1 MTSPIAKHGLG
12 DPTPTKNPASAE
24 PVNYLIAMKCQQNL
38 ATWVTILEYIQLTRN
53 THLHK
58 AHLFLCC
65 ILSILII
72 CQLVV
77 ADPPKVGI
85 PLPSNSV
92 AVSDDALATF
102 FNPAGLGAGQQGLNL
117 YYLRASESD
126 FGVDDAF
133 FFSASKAG
141 VGMEFATGEDGVDFN
156 RYTLSSGSGIG
167 SSIYWGTGYSWINSD
182 DKAYDK
188 ITSWS
193 LGLMFRRRYLSTGI
207 IARDLNRPRF
217 HGEKLGRTYDFG
229 VALRPS
235 TSRVTLSID
244 ARKVEQVEGLD
255 LNFAVE
261 IRPFR
266 WATLRGSVNDDSS
279 FDIRFGVNF
288 RQFGLG
294 MYNRFDENREH
305 KKGIGYISISQALHT
320 TRHIRRN
327 AFLDVQMSE
336 IEKTLKVAK
345 RDREVAGVLIKIG
358 GSRYGIGRLQEIR
371 DAILDFKASGKKV
384 VGYMTNCST
393 GNYLLASVC
402 DRIVLHP
409 SGEVRLIGLRSETS
423 FYKGILDKLGIRA
436 DLEHIGEYKSASD
449 IFTREKM
456 SDAHR
461 EVQNAI
467 LDDLYGQLTQSIADK
482 RNWTQDDVKSLI
494 DQGPFTAKQALAHGI
509 VDQLAYR
516 DELKGIA
523 KDLTGKNC
531 RLVKARQYLGITEYE
546 HDWEVPLPK
555 IAIIEATGMMMTGE
569 SFTDPFT
576 GTRTMGSTTIA
587 RAIRNVRKNS
597 SVKAVVL
604 RIDSGGGLVVAADT
618 IWRELMRLKGVKPL
632 VVSMGDVAGSGGYYI
647 AAPADVI
654 VAEPGTI
661 TGSIG
666 VISGKYN
673 LKGFYDKIGLH
684 KEIIKR
690 GKHADFY
697 TDYGDYPV
705 EEREIIRAQIQEIY
719 EDFIGKVAEGRGMTK
734 EAVDQIGRG
743 RIWTGKQAKEI
754 GLVDELGGLNLALS
768 IARKKVG
775 LERKE
780 VQLIRLPKQGVW
792 EQWLDA
798 FHAARLSR
806 SPTNWKFPT
815 LAEAIMAHRTF
826 LVMPYNV
833 KVNN

>member
-1 MTSPIAKHGLG
+1 MNKT
-12 DPTPTKNPASAE
+12 
-24 PVNYLIAMKCQQNL
+24 
-38 ATWVTILEYIQLTRN
+38 QLFAYT
-53 THLHK
+53 
-58 AHLFLCC
+58 

-72 CQLVV
+72 CQLAA
-77 ADPPKVGI
+77 ADSPKVNT

-92 AVSDDALATF
+92 AISDDALATF
-102 FNPAGLGAGQQGLNL
+102 FNPAGLGAGQRGLSL

-126 FGVDDAF
+126 FGVDDALF
-133 FFSASKAG
+133 ISAAKAG
-141 VGMEFATGEDGVDFN
+141 FGMEFATGEDGIDFN
-156 RYTLSSGSGIG
+156 RYTLSSGSNIG
-167 SSIYWGTGYSWINSD
+167 PSIYWGTGYSWINSD
-182 DKAYDK
+182 DEVYDK

-193 LGLMFRRRYLSTGI
+193 LGLMFRRRYLSAGL

-229 VALRPS
+229 VAIRPS
-235 TSRVTLSID
+235 TSRITLSVD
-244 ARKVEQVEGLD
+244 ARKVEKMEGLD
-255 LNFAVE
+255 FNFAVE

-266 WATLRGSVNDDSS
+266 WVTLRGSLNDDSS

-294 MYNRFDENREH
+294 MYNRFDENQEYQRSV
-305 KKGIGYISISQALHT
+305 GYISLSQALHT

-327 AFLDVQMSE
+327 AFLDVQMAD
-336 IEKTLKVAK
+336 IEKTLEVAK
-345 RDREVAGVLIKIG
+345 RDREIAGALIKIG

-393 GNYLLASVC
+393 GNYLIASVC

-409 SGEVRLIGLRSETS
+409 SGEVRLIGLRSEIS
-423 FYKGILDKLGIRA
+423 FYKGVLDKLGIRA

-449 IFTREKM
+449 IFTREEM
-456 SDAHR
+456 SEAHR

-467 LDDLYGQLTQSIADK
+467 LDDLYDQLTQSIADK
-482 RNWTQDDVKSLI
+482 RSWSQDDVKRLI

-531 RLVKARQYLGITEYE
+531 RLVKARQYLGIIEYE
-546 HDWEVPLPK
+546 YDWEVPLPK
-555 IAIIEATGMMMTGE
+555 IAIIEAEGMMMTGE

-576 GTRTMGSTTIA
+576 GTRTMGSTTIV
-587 RAIRNVRKNS
+587 RAIRNVRKDS

-604 RIDSGGGLVVAADT
+604 RIDSVGGLVVAADT
-618 IWRELMRLKGVKPL
+618 IWRELMRLKDVKPL

-647 AAPADVI
+647 AAPADTI

-666 VISGKYN
+666 VVSGKYSF
-673 LKGFYDKIGLH
+673 KGLYDKIGLH
-684 KEIIKR
+684 KEILKR
-690 GKHADFY
+690 GEHADFY
-697 TDYGDYPV
+697 TDYGDYPA
-705 EEREIIRAQIQEIY
+705 EEREIIHTQIKEIY

-734 EAVDQIGRG
+734 EAVNQIGRG

-768 IARKKVG
+768 IAQKKAGLARRK
-775 LERKE
+775 
-780 VQLIRLPKQGVW
+780 VQLIRLPQQGVW

-798 FHAARLSR
+798 FHTARLSR
-806 SPTNWKFPT
+806 SRTNWNFPT
-815 LAEAIMAHRTF
+815 LAEAIIEHRTF

-833 KVNN
+833 QVND